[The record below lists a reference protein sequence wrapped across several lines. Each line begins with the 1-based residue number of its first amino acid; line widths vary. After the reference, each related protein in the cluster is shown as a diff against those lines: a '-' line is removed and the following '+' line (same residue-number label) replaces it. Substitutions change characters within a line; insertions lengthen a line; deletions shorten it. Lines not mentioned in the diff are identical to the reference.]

1 MEHNNWSKQE
11 LVAYILLYIA
21 NIDLKESNSERDF
34 IMSRID
40 RELFDNIYKEFNNDN
55 DYQSINKIT
64 TGVKFHNYDN
74 HNLEELFAEMKLMA
88 FADGDYD
95 QMEQSVYNYL
105 KKILQN

>member
-1 MEHNNWSKQE
+1 MENNSWSKQE

-21 NIDLKESNSERDF
+21 NIDLKESNAERNY

-40 RELFDNIYKEFNNDN
+40 RDVFDEIYKEFNNDN

-64 TGVKFHNYDN
+64 NAVKTHSYYNN
-74 HNLEELFAEMKLMA
+74 NLNELFADIKLMA
-88 FADGDYD
+88 FADGNYD

-105 KKILQN
+105 KKLLKT

>member
-21 NIDLKESNSERDF
+21 NIDLKESNSERNY

-40 RELFDNIYKEFNNDN
+40 RDVFDEIYKEFNGDN

-64 TGVKFHNYDN
+64 KAVKTHRYYNN
-74 HNLEELFAEMKLMA
+74 NLDELFADIKLMA
-88 FADGDYD
+88 FADGNYD
-95 QMEQSVYNYL
+95 QMEQLVYDYL
-105 KKILQN
+105 KKLLNT